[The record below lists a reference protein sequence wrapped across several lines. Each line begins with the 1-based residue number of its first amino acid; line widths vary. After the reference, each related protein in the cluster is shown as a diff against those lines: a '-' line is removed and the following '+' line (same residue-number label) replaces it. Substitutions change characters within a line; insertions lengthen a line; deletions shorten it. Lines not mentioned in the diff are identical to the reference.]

1 MLQKLPLDGF
11 KWVENTSEFDKD
23 SIKKDNEDSDEG
35 YFLEIDVIYPEKVHD
50 LHNDL
55 KIKI

>member
-35 YFLEIDVIYPEKVHD
+35 YFFEVDVIYPEKVHD

>member
-35 YFLEIDVIYPEKVHD
+35 YFLEVDVIYPEKVHD